1 MPLQAQYAPGE
12 IVARGKALY
21 ESQIRQQIEDGNTGK
36 YLAINI
42 ETGEWE
48 LGTDHA
54 ETVLR
59 AHDRFLT
66 AGIYGMRI
74 GYRAAE
80 ALGGGLRPVQ
90 KPSNAESEAE

>member
-1 MPLQAQYAPGE
+1 MNTETQYAPGE
-12 IVARGKALY
+12 TVRLGKALY
-21 ESQIRQQIEDGNTGK
+21 EKDLRAELESGNIGK
-36 YLAINI
+36 YLALNI

-48 LGTDHA
+48 MGEDHA

-59 AHDRFLT
+59 ARARFPN

-80 ALGGGLRPVQ
+80 SLGGGLRRVGTVGNGDNG
-90 KPSNAESEAE
+90 K